1 MRASQQQVMAAERTN
16 ARLEQRAPA
25 RISADILMDN
35 VISEYQKWKK
45 QGESLRVQAKQ
56 AMENRFRDLLL
67 EAAQIGQEYHRDFGA
82 SLKPPATITAFRYKA
97 TLKAKAKPVSKK
109 APVAVSPASSHA
121 SNPPASN
128 PKVAGLMRQK
138 AGIQKKLE
146 AAKAAGKQT
155 RNLDDR
161 LYEIEDELR
170 LAGSGA

>member
-1 MRASQQQVMAAERTN
+1 
-16 ARLEQRAPA
+16 
-25 RISADILMDN
+25 MDN
-35 VISEYQKWKK
+35 VISEYQKWKQ

-97 TLKAKAKPVSKK
+97 GLKAKPKSAAKK
-109 APVAVSPASSHA
+109 APAVLPGTVA
-121 SNPPASN
+121 N
-128 PKVAGLMRQK
+128 PKVAGLLKQK
-138 AGIQKKLE
+138 AGVQKKLE
-146 AAKAAGKQT
+146 VAKAAGKQT

-170 LAGSGA
+170 LAGV

>member
-1 MRASQQQVMAAERTN
+1 
-16 ARLEQRAPA
+16 
-25 RISADILMDN
+25 MDN
-35 VISEYQKWKK
+35 VISEYQKWKQ

-67 EAAQIGQEYHRDFGA
+67 EAAQIGQEYHCDFGA

-97 TLKAKAKPVSKK
+97 GLKAKPKSAAKK
-109 APVAVSPASSHA
+109 APAVLPGTVV
-121 SNPPASN
+121 N
-128 PKVAGLMRQK
+128 PKVAGLLKQK
-138 AGIQKKLE
+138 AGVQKKLE

-170 LAGSGA
+170 LAGV